1 MNICKANKPEKAIW
15 LRCLPLFF
23 LAATVLAGCTGS
35 KGLAKRGMQLEQAG
49 MYTDAANFY
58 LNALMRNNNN
68 VEARIGL
75 TNTSRKVLNDK
86 LDAFSRHKAMDEH
99 RSALNAYQDAMSYR
113 ERVARLG
120 INHDVAGHYQDDFEV
135 SKSVVLQEMYDQ
147 GTALMAEKRFDEAK
161 SVFLQITRID
171 PNYEDVISL
180 KGIAK
185 NEPLYQSAMV
195 HFDNR
200 AFRKAYYELDK
211 IYQNDQNYRDVAV
224 LRNECLNLGRYPVAL
239 APFKNASG
247 TRDIEKRVYA
257 FFVTSLAQI
266 DDPFLRIVER
276 DNMDAILNEQRL
288 SLSGIIDER
297 TATQV
302 GNLLGAKAL
311 INATVLSYSSTP
323 GRVQRTAKDGFE
335 SYTVRLFNNET
346 QQHYN
351 EVRYKPV
358 KYNEYFNRNEV
369 RMSVQYTAI
378 SLESGEVLFSRIVDR
393 TEEDQMYYAAYDGE
407 VNNLLPAGPNGVL
420 TSNRDRNRLQNLIR
434 APRTLRSIDELNNAA
449 YNAAAKMLQE
459 DLIQHMRLK

>member
-1 MNICKANKPEKAIW
+1 MSICKANKAESVRW
-15 LRCLPLFF
+15 LKYLPLLF
-23 LAATVLAGCTGS
+23 LAAMVLVGCTGS
-35 KGLAKRGMQLEQAG
+35 KGLAKRGMQLEDAG
-49 MYTDAANFY
+49 MYTDAATFY
-58 LNALMRNNNN
+58 FNALMRNSNN
-68 VEARIGL
+68 VDARIGL

-86 LDAFSRHKAMDEH
+86 LDEFSRHKAMDEH
-99 RSALNAYQDAMSYR
+99 KDALNAYMDAQNYQ
-113 ERVARLG
+113 ERLARLG
-120 INHDVAGHYQDDFEV
+120 VQHDIASHYEEDFEY
-135 SKSVVLQEMYDQ
+135 SKSVVLKDLYDQ

-161 SVFLQITRID
+161 SVFQQITKID
-171 PNYEDVISL
+171 PEYEDVLAL

-185 NEPLYQSAMV
+185 NEPLYQSAIV

-211 IYQNDQNYRDVAV
+211 IYQNDQSYRDVAV

-239 APFKNASG
+239 APFKNATG
-247 TRDIEKRVYA
+247 ARDVEKRVYA

-288 SLSGIIDER
+288 SLSGIVDER

-311 INATVLSYSSTP
+311 INATVLSYSSSP
-323 GRVQRTAKDGFE
+323 GRVQRTAKDGYE
-335 SYTVRLFNNET
+335 SYTVRLLNKET
-346 QQHYN
+346 QKYYT

-358 KYNEYFNRNEV
+358 KYTEYYNRNEV
-369 RMSVQYTAI
+369 RISVQYTAI

-434 APRTLRSIDELNNAA
+434 APRTLESIDELNNAA
-449 YNAAAKMLQE
+449 YTAAAKSLQQ
-459 DLIQHMRLK
+459 DLLQHMREK

>member
-1 MNICKANKPEKAIW
+1 MNICKANNRKRTIW
-15 LRCLPLFF
+15 LKYLPLFF

-35 KGLAKRGMQLEQAG
+35 KGLAKRGMQLEDAG

-58 LNALMRNNNN
+58 FNALMRNNNN

-86 LDAFSRHKAMDEH
+86 LDTFSRHKAMDEH
-99 RSALNAYQDAMSYR
+99 KDALNAYLDAIGYK

-120 INHDVAGHYQDDFEV
+120 ISHDIAAHYEEDFEY
-135 SKSVVLQEMYDQ
+135 SKSIVLHELYEK
-147 GTALMAEKRFDEAK
+147 GTSLMAEKRFDEAK
-161 SVFLQITRID
+161 AVFQEITKIE
-171 PNYEDVISL
+171 PGYEDVVTL

-185 NEPLYQSAMV
+185 NEPLYQSAMI

-200 AFRKAYYELDK
+200 DFRKAYYELDK
-211 IYQNDQNYRDVAV
+211 IYQNDESYRDVAV
-224 LRNECLNLGRYPVAL
+224 LREECLNLGKYPVAL
-239 APFKNASG
+239 APFENASG
-247 TRDIEKRVYA
+247 ARDIEKRVYA
-257 FFVTSLAQI
+257 FFVTALAQI
-266 DDPFLRIVER
+266 EDPFLRIVER

-311 INATVLSYSSTP
+311 INATVLSYSSKP
-323 GRVQRTAKDGFE
+323 GRVQRTAKDGYE

-358 KYNEYFNRNEV
+358 KYTEYYNRNEV

-420 TSNRDRNRLQNLIR
+420 TSNRDRSRLQNLIR
-434 APRTLRSIDELNNAA
+434 APRTLSSVDELNNAA
-449 YNAAAKMLQE
+449 YTAAAETLRQ
-459 DLIQHMRLK
+459 DLIQFMREK